1 MARPHAPG
9 ARSGPLQGTLT
20 RTWLAGVQAALGG
33 RRERSAAG
41 ADGSEGE
48 LRPESLDLQR
58 FAVNKAPS
66 HACPGQSSHFPDPEP
81 GPGPSG
87 TPGPRHLTKPPGS
100 AIGHRL
106 QTEGEGAVGPGTD
119 VPICSDIWLVTGS
132 LAHGQHKIH
141 PRDLAGRLW
150 GTGHNLGGGGLISA
164 EDTASRP
171 RI

>member
-1 MARPHAPG
+1 M
-9 ARSGPLQGTLT
+9 
-20 RTWLAGVQAALGG
+20 QAALGG
-33 RRERSAAG
+33 RQEQSAAG

-48 LRPESLDLQR
+48 LRPENLDLQL
-58 FAVNKAPS
+58 FAINKAPS
-66 HACPGQSSHFPDPEP
+66 HTCPCQSSHFPDPEP
-81 GPGPSG
+81 RPGPSG
-87 TPGPRHLTKPPGS
+87 MPGPRHLTKPLDS

-106 QTEGEGAVGPGTD
+106 QTEGEGAVGPGTY
-119 VPICSDIWLVTGS
+119 VPICPDIWLVIGR
-132 LAHGQHKIH
+132 LVHGQHKIH